1 MWSIIYYIHDM
12 THIKGGLIMRRGR
25 PRKPSPLDGH
35 EDFITTHTRREIM
48 KQFGVSYN
56 DVNNYCIKYN
66 LKPVAERRQISIA
79 ITDEIIEY
87 AKTHT
92 CVEVSNKFNLPYE
105 TLRHT
110 FMAHD
115 IKFYRHRGKAA
126 EIKKNSCKRTGEAH
140 DMIRELSK
148 TFTMSAIARVFGYS
162 KERIRQICSETHDNE
177 K

>member
-1 MWSIIYYIHDM
+1 
-12 THIKGGLIMRRGR
+12 MRKGR
-25 PRKPSPLDGH
+25 PRKPSVLDGY

-48 KQFGVSYN
+48 KEFGVSYN
-56 DVNNYCIKYN
+56 YVNNYCIKCN
-66 LKPVAERRQISIA
+66 LKPLSERKRTPILIN
-79 ITDEIIEY
+79 DEILEY

-105 TLRHT
+105 NLRHT

-115 IKFYRHRGKAA
+115 IKCYRHHGKAA
-126 EIKKNSCKRTGEAH
+126 EIKRHSCKRTGEAH

-162 KERIRQICSETHDNE
+162 KERIRQICSETPDDE